1 MANSERAFS
10 LAQAVRQ
17 AVGDK
22 PLEITGQVVQIP
34 RDQIT
39 PNEANFYAMDEKG
52 LESLAT
58 SIELTGLIHPII
70 VRPAE
75 GGGYVITDGER
86 RYRAT
91 GILGWPTVPAIV
103 RTPINTVLE
112 ELALIE
118 ANRQARK
125 LTDAEI
131 SKQAERLQELLV
143 ALKESG
149 VEIPGRIRTAVSEA
163 MQVSESKLARL
174 KRIRAGLAP
183 KFLEMFDAGEMNES
197 AAYELSQA
205 PIERQ
210 PLILPTPAVAKKLAG
225 YEIRDR
231 VRYAEDCMAKR
242 ACPYGGECSHG
253 ERQFTSKRSKDY
265 SGQCGHYDRGLCCKT
280 CNKRF
285 TCDTICD
292 PALDDVALDR
302 QKAAQEEQA
311 AKDKAQH
318 EHDDRAAVARGSWGR
333 LAGLR
338 IAAGIPL
345 DSPKLSAIFSSYK
358 NYETGDVAEWAQTRG
373 VTDALGIGQLAS
385 LADLFGVSL
394 DALVGHET
402 PQAAAGGL
410 ALAWHLTA
418 DAPPEAG
425 RPVIFWG
432 SRGLRTPPGIAIP
445 RYITMWPNEYAWWA
459 YVSPPPSV
467 ELQPAGA
474 YADADG
480 LAPASEGP
488 DKAPE
493 INPTPSPVLEPGA

>member
-1 MANSERAFS
+1 MANNDRAFS
-10 LAQAVRQ
+10 LAAAVRQ

-22 PLEITGQVVQIP
+22 PLEISGQVVQIP

-39 PNEANFYAMDEKG
+39 PNAANFYRMAEQD
-52 LESLAT
+52 LEALAT
-58 SIELTGLIHPII
+58 SIQLTGLIHPII

-103 RTPINTVLE
+103 RTPVNAVLE

-118 ANRQARK
+118 ANRQARR

-183 KFLEMFDAGEMNES
+183 QFLALFDAGEMNES

-210 PLILPTPAVAKKLAG
+210 PLILPSTAVAKRLAG

-253 ERQFTSKRSKDY
+253 ERQFTSKRAKGHAS
-265 SGQCGHYDRGLCCKT
+265 QCGHFDRGMCCKT
-280 CNKRF
+280 CNKRY
-285 TCDTICD
+285 TCDTICK
-292 PALDDVALDR
+292 PAAADVAADR
-302 QKAAQEEQA
+302 EKAAQEEQE
-311 AKDKAQH
+311 AKDKAQR
-318 EHDDRAAVARGSWGR
+318 EHDDAAAVARGGWGR

-338 IAAGIPL
+338 IAAGVPL
-345 DSPKLSAIFSSYK
+345 DDPQLRAIKPTYANF
-358 NYETGDVAEWAQTRG
+358 ETGDLPTWEQIWG
-373 VTDALGIGQLAS
+373 PLDALNTKQLIC
-385 LADLFGVSL
+385 LADLFGVTL
-394 DALVGHET
+394 DALAGREG
-402 PQAAAGGL
+402 PQTAAGGPT
-410 ALAWHLTA
+410 LAWQLTA
-418 DAPPEAG
+418 DTPPEAG
-425 RPVIFWG
+425 RTVIFWG
-432 SRGLRTPPGIAIP
+432 SKGLRTPPAASMANYIA
-445 RYITMWPNEYAWWA
+445 MWPDEYTWWA
-459 YVSPPPSV
+459 AVDP
-467 ELQPAGA
+467 PAGA
-474 YADADG
+474 IT
-480 LAPASEGP
+480 PQ
-488 DKAPE
+488 PE
-493 INPTPSPVLEPGA
+493 QQGGDDNAE